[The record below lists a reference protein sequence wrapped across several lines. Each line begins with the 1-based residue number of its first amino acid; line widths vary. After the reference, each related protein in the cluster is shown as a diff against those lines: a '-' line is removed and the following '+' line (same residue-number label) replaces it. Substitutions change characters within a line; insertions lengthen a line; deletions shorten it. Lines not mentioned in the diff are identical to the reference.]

1 MQKTLVLV
9 KPDGVKKGVI
19 GNIITRFENKG
30 LKIVA
35 MKMLVMTK
43 EQASQ
48 HYAEHIDKPFFHEL
62 STFMTSAPIVAIIVS
77 GENAVPVVRSMMGA
91 TNPLNAVPGTIRAD
105 FALTTS
111 ENIIH
116 GSDSEL
122 SAQREIDIFF
132 MPCEIL

>member
-1 MQKTLVLV
+1 M
-9 KPDGVKKGVI
+9 PDGVKKGVI